1 MKYKL
6 FWSYILYITF
16 FLPNPNPEPRTP
28 NPEPYPLPPTPTAQ
42 EAERRVPI
50 NYASQYQST
59 SGFRLGNSA
68 FLPFKVNATGVMPVI
83 FSSSL
88 LAAPGAL
95 ARFSGNEAL
104 LGAAEAM
111 SPAGSLYLPV
121 NILLIVLFNYYY
133 TFLQLEPEDVAEQL
147 KRQGAR

>member
-1 MKYKL
+1 
-6 FWSYILYITF
+6 
-16 FLPNPNPEPRTP
+16 
-28 NPEPYPLPPTPTAQ
+28 
-42 EAERRVPI
+42 
-50 NYASQYQST
+50 
-59 SGFRLGNSA
+59 
-68 FLPFKVNATGVMPVI
+68 MPVI